1 MKEKLEI
8 IYNVSELND
17 PTAESFIE
25 HFERKAKKLI
35 RILKNTEAHKI
46 NVRVTI
52 EGYEF
57 IVKLELS
64 GPKFN
69 LFSTEKHED
78 FRIATN
84 KVIDEIITMIKKQT
98 NK

>member
-1 MKEKLEI
+1 MKEKLQI

-25 HFERKAKKLI
+25 HFERKAKKLL
-35 RILKNTEAHKI
+35 RILKNTDDHKI

-57 IVKLELS
+57 IVKVELS
-64 GPKFN
+64 GPKLN

-98 NK
+98 SK

>member
-1 MKEKLEI
+1 MQEKFKI
-8 IYNVSELND
+8 IYNVSDLND

-25 HFERKAKKLI
+25 HFERKAKKLL

-57 IVKLELS
+57 VVKVELS

-78 FRIATN
+78 FRIAIN
-84 KVIDEIITMIKKQT
+84 KVIDEIISMIKKQIS
-98 NK
+98 K